1 MVAFGEMA
9 IGVDGRPIDSGD
21 LHVYKGMMFDGLP
34 NLAWCVGYT
43 NASWTLRAD
52 LTSRY
57 VCRLLNYMARHR
69 IDIATPDL
77 PPGET
82 PGGRPLMDLTSGYV
96 RRAAVADA
104 TSGQQGAWR
113 VRNNYLVDMP
123 RMRLS
128 RIDDGAM
135 RFGRVA

>member
-1 MVAFGEMA
+1 
-9 IGVDGRPIDSGD
+9 
-21 LHVYKGMMFDGLP
+21 MMFDGLP

-57 VCRLLNYMARHR
+57 VCRLLNYLDRHH
-69 IDIATPDL
+69 IDIATPVL
-77 PPGET
+77 PPEEAGSSA
-82 PGGRPLMDLTSGYV
+82 PLMDFESGYV
-96 RRAAVADA
+96 RRAADRLPR
-104 TSGQQGAWR
+104 QGRGGKWR
-113 VRNNYLVDMP
+113 MRNNYLTDLP

-135 RFGRVA
+135 TFTRIKAGA